1 MKLATRAFLL
11 FSLLFMDNKGVKTFF
26 FSSPTKLPNSTIP
39 QSVKEMCHFCSRK
52 WRLLVV
58 LVGSLKKESGNCN
71 N

>member
-1 MKLATRAFLL
+1 MKLATCAFLL
-11 FSLLFMDNKGVKTFF
+11 FCLLFVDNKGVKTCFI
-26 FSSPTKLPNSTIP
+26 SSPIELPNSRIP

-71 N
+71 K